1 MRTDLPHPG
10 YDCEK
15 SQAPPTPFDFE
26 QERRAQRDAREKQ
39 LAYETCGMAARP
51 MNESEVLAELF
62 KYHPPNSETL
72 PKYAAINQAAKNFAE
87 VVLQNCPGSADRSA
101 AIRLI
106 RDARMTANAAVALN
120 GLSL

>member
-1 MRTDLPHPG
+1 M
-10 YDCEK
+10 
-15 SQAPPTPFDFE
+15 Q
-26 QERRAQRDAREKQ
+26 QERESRCDTMQAGCDSRPLMTDAQI
-39 LAYETCGMAARP
+39 
-51 MNESEVLAELF
+51 VAEFF
-62 KYHPPNSETL
+62 KYHPPNDSTI

-87 VVLQNCPGSADRSA
+87 IVLQNCPSSADRSA